1 MISSSDV
8 VPRPL
13 LVFSHANGFPASVYR
28 KLFQALD
35 PAFRV
40 RAVPLY
46 GHDIRYP
53 VRDGWKPLAQQ
64 LIDYLEHDC
73 HGEPAVLVGHS
84 LGGYL
89 SLMAAHTRPELARQ
103 VILLDSPVVAGWR
116 ARLLWLS
123 KRTGLGERFSP
134 AAAAKRR
141 RTQWP
146 DLEAVR
152 THFASKAAFRQWDPD
167 MLGDYSTFGT
177 TADAQG
183 RALAF
188 QRDIEYRIYKT
199 LPHQLGAIAR
209 RPFPVPVSFIGG
221 RSSREIRM
229 AGLGAT
235 VRLAR
240 NRLHWIDGSHLFPF
254 ESPRETARLIE
265 QAYEWVAAS
274 PCHSSLKTCS
284 L

>member
-1 MISSSDV
+1 MSPSSDV
-8 VPRPL
+8 SQRPL

-28 KLFQALD
+28 KLFQALE

-40 RAVPLY
+40 RAVPLF
-46 GHDIRYP
+46 GHDARYP
-53 VRDGWKPLAQQ
+53 VRDGWTPLAQQ
-64 LIDYLEHDC
+64 LTDYLQHDC
-73 HGEPAVLVGHS
+73 HNEPAVLVGHS

-89 SLMAAHTRPELARQ
+89 SLMAAHAHPELARQ

-146 DLEAVR
+146 DVAAVQ
-152 THFASKAAFRQWDPD
+152 THFSSKAAFQQWDPE
-167 MLGDYSTFGT
+167 MLQDYSQFGT
-177 TADAQG
+177 TAAPQG

-188 QRDIEYRIYKT
+188 EREVEYRIYKT
-199 LPHQLGAIAR
+199 LPHQLGRLAR
-209 RPFPVPVSFIGG
+209 KPFPVPVSFIGG

-229 AGLGAT
+229 AGLQT
-235 VRLAR
+235 TQRLAQGR
-240 NRLHWIDGSHLFPF
+240 VHWLDGSHLFPF
-254 ESPRETARLIE
+254 ESPQDTARLIE
-265 QAYEWVAAS
+265 HAFEAAGGI
-274 PCHSSLKTCS
+274 CHPGHKTCS

>member
-1 MISSSDV
+1 MNRSADPS
-8 VPRPL
+8 PRPL
-13 LVFSHANGFPASVYR
+13 LVFSHANGFPAPVYR

-46 GHDIRYP
+46 GHDTRYP

-64 LIDYLEHDC
+64 LIDYLRHDC

-89 SLMAAHTRPELARQ
+89 SLMAAHAHPELARQ

-141 RTQWP
+141 RTEWP
-146 DLEAVR
+146 DVEAVR
-152 THFASKAAFRQWDPD
+152 AHFSSKTAFQQWDPE
-167 MLGDYSTFGT
+167 MLADYSAFGT
-177 TADAQG
+177 TAHAQG

-188 QRDIEYRIYKT
+188 ARDIEYRIYKT
-199 LPHQLGAIAR
+199 LPHQLGALAR
-209 RPFPVPVSFIGG
+209 KPFPVPVSFIGG

-229 AGLGAT
+229 AGLAAT

-240 NRLHWIDGSHLFPF
+240 NRLLWIDGSHLFPF

-265 QAYEWVAAS
+265 QAYERACGT
-274 PCHSSLKTCS
+274 CHPGLETCS

>member
-1 MISSSDV
+1 MST
-8 VPRPL
+8 PANAAQRPL
-13 LVFSHANGFPASVYR
+13 LVFSHANGFPAAVYR
-28 KLFQALD
+28 KLFLALE
-35 PAFRV
+35 PTFRV
-40 RAVPLY
+40 RAVPLF
-46 GHDIRYP
+46 GHDARYP

-64 LIDYLEHDC
+64 LIDYLQHDC

-89 SLMAAHTRPELARQ
+89 SLMAAHAHPELALQ

-141 RTQWP
+141 RIQWP
-146 DLEAVR
+146 DVATVQS
-152 THFASKAAFRQWDPD
+152 HFAAKAAFRNWDPD
-167 MLGDYSTFGT
+167 MLHDYARFGT
-177 TADAQG
+177 TATQHG

-188 QRDIEYRIYKT
+188 EREVEYRIYKT
-199 LPHQLGAIAR
+199 LPHQLGKLAR
-209 RPFPVPVSFIGG
+209 KPFAVPVSFIGG

-229 AGLGAT
+229 AGLQT
-235 VRLAR
+235 TQRLVQGR
-240 NRLHWIDGSHLFPF
+240 MQWLDGSHLFPF
-254 ESPRETARLIE
+254 ESPLETARLIE
-265 QAYEWVAAS
+265 RAFALADS
-274 PCHSSLKTCS
+274 ACHPGLETCS

>member
-1 MISSSDV
+1 MNASSTTAQ
-8 VPRPL
+8 RPL
-13 LVFSHANGFPASVYR
+13 LVFSHANSFPAPVYR

-40 RAVPLY
+40 RAVPMF
-46 GHDIRYP
+46 GHDARYP

-64 LIDYLEHDC
+64 LIDYLRHDC

-89 SLMAAHTRPELARQ
+89 SLMAAHSHPDLAQQ

-146 DLEAVR
+146 DVAAVQ
-152 THFASKAAFRQWDPD
+152 THFSSKPAFQQWDPD
-167 MLGDYSTFGT
+167 MLRDYSASGT
-177 TADAQG
+177 TPHAQG
-183 RALAF
+183 RSLAF
-188 QRDIEYRIYKT
+188 EREVEYRIYKT
-199 LPHQLGAIAR
+199 LPHQLGRLAR
-209 RPFPVPVSFIGG
+209 KPFPVPVSFIGG
-221 RSSREIRM
+221 RGSREIRM
-229 AGLGAT
+229 TGLGAT
-235 VRLAR
+235 QRLVQG
-240 NRLHWIDGSHLFPF
+240 RLYWLDGSHLFPF
-254 ESPRETARLIE
+254 ESPQETARLIE
-265 QAYEWVAAS
+265 HAADAANS
-274 PCHSSLKTCS
+274 FCHPGLKTCS

>member
-1 MISSSDV
+1 M
-8 VPRPL
+8 PRPL
-13 LVFSHANGFPASVYR
+13 LVFSHANGFAAPVYR

-46 GHDIRYP
+46 GHDPRYP
-53 VRDGWKPLAQQ
+53 VRDGWKALAQQ
-64 LIDYLEHDC
+64 LADYLRNDC

-89 SLMAAHTRPELARQ
+89 SLMAALAHPELARQ

-152 THFASKAAFRQWDPD
+152 AHFASKAAFRQWDPD
-167 MLGDYSTFGT
+167 MLDDYSAFGT
-177 TADAQG
+177 TAAAQG
-183 RALAF
+183 RSLAF
-188 QRDIEYRIYKT
+188 RRDIEYRIYKT
-199 LPHQLGAIAR
+199 LPHQLGALAR

-235 VRLAR
+235 LRLAR
-240 NRLHWIDGSHLFPF
+240 HRVHWIDGSHLFPF
-254 ESPRETARLIE
+254 ESPLETARLIE
-265 QAYEWVAAS
+265 RAYEEVAAG
-274 PCHSSLKTCS
+274 PCHPSLKTCS

>member
-1 MISSSDV
+1 M
-8 VPRPL
+8 PRPL
-13 LVFSHANGFPASVYR
+13 LVFSHANGFPAPVYR

-64 LIDYLEHDC
+64 LIDFIKHDC
-73 HGEPAVLVGHS
+73 RGEPAVLVGHS
-84 LGGYL
+84 LGDYL
-89 SLMAAHTRPELARQ
+89 SLMAAHAHPELTRQ

-152 THFASKAAFRQWDPD
+152 AHFASKAAFRQWDPD
-167 MLGDYSTFGT
+167 MLGDYSAFGT
-177 TADAQG
+177 SADAQG

-188 QRDIEYRIYKT
+188 QREIEYRIYKT
-199 LPHQLGAIAR
+199 LPHQLGALAR

-235 VRLAR
+235 ARLAR
-240 NRLHWIDGSHLFPF
+240 NRLQWIDGSHLFPF

-265 QAYEWVAAS
+265 QAYEGVATG

>member
-1 MISSSDV
+1 MTVPSDV
-8 VPRPL
+8 DQRPL
-13 LVFSHANGFPASVYR
+13 LVFSHANGFPAPVYR
-28 KLFQALD
+28 KLFQALE

-40 RAVPLY
+40 RAVPLF
-46 GHDIRYP
+46 GHDARYP

-64 LIDYLEHDC
+64 LTHYLQQEC

-89 SLMAAHTRPELARQ
+89 SLMAAHAHPELAQQ

-146 DLEAVR
+146 DVAAVQ
-152 THFASKAAFRQWDPD
+152 THFSSKTAFQQWDSE
-167 MLGDYSTFGT
+167 MLQDYARFGT
-177 TADAQG
+177 TATPQG

-188 QRDIEYRIYKT
+188 AREVEYRIYNT
-199 LPHQLGAIAR
+199 LPHQLGQLAR
-209 RPFPVPVSFIGG
+209 KPFPVPVSFIGG

-229 AGLGAT
+229 AGLRT
-235 VRLAR
+235 TQRLAQG
-240 NRLHWIDGSHLFPF
+240 RLQWQDGSHLFPF
-254 ESPRETARLIE
+254 EFPQETARLIE
-265 QAYEWVAAS
+265 HAFGVANS
-274 PCHSSLKTCS
+274 VCHPSLKTCS